1 VCRETVCTFL
11 TKFMLVRKPVL
22 YLCILCVKYYLKD
35 VCAHNVNLCIRLD
48 VVHVG
53 MHVCA

>member
-1 VCRETVCTFL
+1 MCRETVCTFL